1 MHHKDNVF
9 NSPTHMDPAK
19 LSFRQQIQ
27 YLLQHT
33 KEGQVSQSP
42 EQRGQELKELKEHV
56 ENERLRVLSRQTTVV
71 PQLTRNAYRE
81 EASRL
86 FTSIKKTN
94 YLERKPAKLGPNE
107 ILVCDCPVPTEL
119 TEGTYEGYFTVGCG
133 WRCLNR
139 VISTECFAGYCP
151 AGEHC
156 TNKRFQLQQH
166 AQTYPVK
173 TKDRGWG
180 LAAGQLIRKGTFV
193 IQYLGEIYTV
203 DSKVGLGRL
212 EKYRGSLSTYLM
224 ATSHNE
230 VIDPTRKGNF
240 ARFINHSCDPNC
252 ETQKWNVLGEIC
264 VGIFAKRDIVE
275 DEELTFDYR
284 FDMHKTILMK
294 CLCGASNCRK
304 FLGLIP
310 SEYSAEK
317 QGTAKCSMCK
327 RTSGEDDEFFLV
339 CSNCEKG
346 SHSYC
351 LKPALLEL
359 PQADWTCPKCER
371 KKRPKR
377 VRPTE
382 SLFIDEFKIPMRKTQ
397 FDVLRPYLTE
407 IREKDVKML

>member
-1 MHHKDNVF
+1 MYHRDNVF

-27 YLLQHT
+27 YLLHHT
-33 KEGQVSQSP
+33 KEGSVTQPP
-42 EQRGQELKELKEHV
+42 EQRGQELQELKQHV
-56 ENERLRVLSRQTTVV
+56 EDERLRVLSKQTTVV
-71 PQLTRNAYRE
+71 TQLTRNTYRE

-119 TEGTYEGYFTVGCG
+119 TEGPYAGYFTVGCG

-166 AQTYPVK
+166 AQTYPIK

-180 LAAGQLIRKGTFV
+180 LAAGQLIRKGAFV

-203 DSKVGLGRL
+203 DSKVGAGRL

-224 ATSHNE
+224 STSHNE

-252 ETQKWNVLGEIC
+252 ETQK
-264 VGIFAKRDIVE
+264 
-275 DEELTFDYR
+275 
-284 FDMHKTILMK
+284 
-294 CLCGASNCRK
+294 
-304 FLGLIP
+304 
-310 SEYSAEK
+310 
-317 QGTAKCSMCK
+317 
-327 RTSGEDDEFFLV
+327 
-339 CSNCEKG
+339 
-346 SHSYC
+346 
-351 LKPALLEL
+351 
-359 PQADWTCPKCER
+359 
-371 KKRPKR
+371 
-377 VRPTE
+377 
-382 SLFIDEFKIPMRKTQ
+382 
-397 FDVLRPYLTE
+397 
-407 IREKDVKML
+407 